1 MECSHH
7 WDGGVCGKE
16 FSSSAMKNHNEKHQ
30 CIQYGAN
37 VCSRS
42 GSLMS
47 FSNNFDSS
55 FMDLQRPLDNTI
67 GFQNT
72 E

>member
-1 MECSHH
+1 
-7 WDGGVCGKE
+7 
-16 FSSSAMKNHNEKHQ
+16 MKNQNDKHQ